1 MFSNSGSHLRAKVGC
16 SAVTCPAIL
25 CEPWA
30 SSIKKGL
37 AGLLTQSGSP
47 IPNAH
52 THISKTAGV
61 MAIMGL
67 QDVRADGA
75 VKTYKTYREAAI
87 VRR

>member
-1 MFSNSGSHLRAKVGC
+1 
-16 SAVTCPAIL
+16 
-25 CEPWA
+25 
-30 SSIKKGL
+30 
-37 AGLLTQSGSP
+37 
-47 IPNAH
+47 
-52 THISKTAGV
+52 